1 MSIDNVNLFNLLENT
16 HIGVVIHNESG
27 AVEYANP
34 AALALINLNIEQLK
48 EKVWMWTL
56 GSSQICKIV
65 PYSELPIS
73 KVLNAGSAIN
83 EQILGKTHHETWSD
97 YMA

>member
-48 EKVWMWTL
+48 E
-56 GSSQICKIV
+56 
-65 PYSELPIS
+65 
-73 KVLNAGSAIN
+73 
-83 EQILGKTHHETWSD
+83 
-97 YMA
+97 